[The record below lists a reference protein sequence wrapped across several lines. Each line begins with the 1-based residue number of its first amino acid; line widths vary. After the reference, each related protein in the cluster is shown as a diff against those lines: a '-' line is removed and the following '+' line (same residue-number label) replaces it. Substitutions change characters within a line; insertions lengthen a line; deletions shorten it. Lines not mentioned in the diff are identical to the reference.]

1 MKKAILLFLLIT
13 AFIGAKAQDELPKL
27 PPDLDMLR
35 FFYTAYMAPL
45 VNGAQPNDLYSKQSQ
60 LRKRYCTAHCMTR
73 YLQLVQ
79 NPDTIDDP
87 FIKAAGSDREAI
99 MSLAFAKVPKQPNK
113 YTVTYTAGADKIII
127 PLSLVNDKG
136 NWKIDYIE

>member
-13 AFIGAKAQDELPKL
+13 ACIGAKAQDEPPKL

-45 VNGAQPNDLYSKQSQ
+45 VNGAQPSDLFSKQSQ
-60 LRKRYCTAHCMTR
+60 LRKRYCTARCLAR
-73 YLQLVQ
+73 YQQLVQ
-79 NPDTIDDP
+79 NPETVEDP

-99 MSLAFAKVPKQPNK
+99 ISLAFAKVPKQPNK
-113 YTVTYTAGADKIII
+113 YTVTYTAAADKITIE
-127 PLSLVNDKG
+127 LSLVNDKG
-136 NWKIDYIE
+136 DWKIDYLE